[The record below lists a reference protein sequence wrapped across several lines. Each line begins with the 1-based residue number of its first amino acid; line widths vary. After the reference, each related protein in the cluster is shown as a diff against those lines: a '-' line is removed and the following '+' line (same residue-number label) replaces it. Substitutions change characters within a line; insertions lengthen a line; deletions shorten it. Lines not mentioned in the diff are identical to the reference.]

1 MPRKTR
7 WENYI
12 SAREKGFDVSTSQR
26 PEYNALHDKNMR
38 RYFENEAIQDH
49 LWRTGQIDRMGRVID
64 LEKNKSKLRII
75 EKEFSTAEKKEV
87 LRRKEED
94 EWREMV
100 TKLRMQQ
107 LEGAQK
113 MKKIHQL
120 KQDRIINEEITAIA
134 KEAFGISD
142 NSTKTRRVVAV
153 MGKGANQKLHRN
165 NEMS

>member
-1 MPRKTR
+1 M
-7 WENYI
+7 YI
-12 SAREKGFDVSTSQR
+12 FFFACLSYFDS
-26 PEYNALHDKNMR
+26 PKKK
-38 RYFENEAIQDH
+38 
-49 LWRTGQIDRMGRVID
+49 IDRMGRVID

-142 NSTKTRRVVAV
+142 NRTKTRRVVAV